1 MRRRPAGDGGVSVG
15 AFAGPG
21 GARRHGSGARGG
33 AGRGDLGAAS
43 AAASVTMAYP
53 PHLPPNSTA
62 NARRGARS
70 TTGYRDMTVNIS
82 YEGHVC
88 ELQIELAAML
98 EVKYDAHKAYELI
111 RSLDLEGDLEATPTR
126 LTDLADACS
135 PTTHVVL
142 GGLRLVTAT
151 FSSLVA
157 TLYIAFGLFYDDD
170 TTNFVGVWV
179 YGDAN
184 VSGVFFAAFLAP
196 PFAAV
201 AVVALRDLLRQ
212 VATVYVEAPCQKRA
226 IQLMLVGMHLFFLV
240 LFVLALSANP
250 VAPGETL
257 GPFLALVALSIVVYA
272 WATVP
277 TDMDAV
283 MKRSRL
289 GLLYDKYFGLNGQV
303 RAWVTKWAR
312 AWVRAG
318 ARARAWV
325 RA

>member
-226 IQLMLVGMHLFFLV
+226 IQLMLVGLFWLASAMILV
-240 LFVLALSANP
+240 PFYNNPIARALVQYSVMPMLFVWSPALI
-250 VAPGETL
+250 L
-257 GPFLALVALSIVVYA
+257 YA

-277 TDMDAV
+277 TDMNAV

-303 RAWVTKWAR
+303 RAWVRAWAR
-312 AWVRAG
+312 AWVTK
-318 ARARAWV
+318 
-325 RA
+325 